1 MARAKAEQQQPS
13 TGMTLIVMVGLAI
26 AFLLFMAFLNV
37 VKSGNLLSETNLLFA
52 TLIFYAGA
60 GALYLG
66 FGVTGTES
74 YVKFASL
81 ATWLGLIAN
90 SAAVA
95 HRWYDAGH
103 PPFASV
109 YEMLLSFVWTLAVL
123 TLIAEKKFGVKVIG
137 TVTMPVAIVGVVLMQ
152 LLRTEVHP
160 LVPALQSTWLH
171 VHVTL
176 AMLAYAG
183 CALSF
188 ALAMMFLIQDNMKT
202 ETFLAVT
209 SASTLGI
216 YASIVLTRFENWGGL
231 SLVAWNPENKAEVFL
246 SKGVRLF
253 VTIPDLGWLMTL
265 ATLSV
270 ATPLSLYLI
279 SRRSKI
285 RWYLRSLPARL
296 SDIYRA
302 VLRAFVLRRSDE
314 VSATEDWIKINPEP
328 QNQESWILV
337 ANRALFLSILL
348 QVMALVMFLVR
359 ANDGRYPSLDADGLF
374 PTSLAASP
382 FILSGLVGGVFI
394 SLLYLLLVWRRP
406 DLERLL
412 PTSDN
417 LDRITYKTIC
427 LAFPLLTLMIAAG
440 AYWANQTW
448 GSYWSWDPK
457 ETWAA
462 ITWLVYALYLH
473 MRITRGW
480 RGRRAAYF
488 AIAGFVVVMFTF
500 FGVTY
505 LLPGLHA
512 YA

>member
-1 MARAKAEQQQPS
+1 MARARVEEQQS
-13 TGMTLIVMVGLAI
+13 AATGTTLIVMVGLGV

-37 VKSGNLLSETNLLFA
+37 VKNGSLLNESNLLYA
-52 TLIFYAGA
+52 ALIFYAGA

-66 FGVTGTES
+66 FGVTGTDS
-74 YVKFASL
+74 YVRFASL
-81 ATWLGLIAN
+81 ATWAGLAAN
-90 SAAVA
+90 TGAVA
-95 HRWYDAGH
+95 HRWYEAGH
-103 PPFASV
+103 PPFASI

-123 TLIAEKKFGVKVIG
+123 TLVAEKKFGVKVIG

-176 AMLAYAG
+176 AMLAYAA

-188 ALAMMFLIQDNMKT
+188 ALALMFLIQDKVSN
-202 ETFLAVT
+202 ETFLAAT
-209 SASTLGI
+209 SLFGI
-216 YASIVLTRFENWGGL
+216 GVYAGILTRFDNWGGL
-231 SLVAWNPENKAEVFL
+231 SVIAWNAQEKSEVFL
-246 SKGVRLF
+246 QRGVRLY
-253 VTIPDLGWLMTL
+253 VVIPDLGWLML
-265 ATLSV
+265 LVLLVV
-270 ATPLSLYLI
+270 AAPFILYLAGTL
-279 SRRSKI
+279 KKNEA
-285 RWYLRSLPARL
+285 LFTL
-296 SDIYRA
+296 
-302 VLRAFVLRRSDE
+302 
-314 VSATEDWIKINPEP
+314 
-328 QNQESWILV
+328 
-337 ANRALFLSILL
+337 ANRAVFISILL
-348 QVMALVMFLVR
+348 QVVALLVFLLR
-359 ANDGRYPSLDADGLF
+359 ARGGQYPSLDAEGLF
-374 PTSLAASP
+374 ATSLAASP
-382 FILSGLVGGVFI
+382 FILSGLVGGIFA
-394 SLLYLLLVWRRP
+394 SLLYLLLLWRRT

-412 PTSDN
+412 PSAEA

-427 LAFPLLTLMIAAG
+427 IAFPLLTLMIAAG
-440 AYWANQTW
+440 AYWANRTW

-462 ITWLVYALYLH
+462 ITWLVYAGYLH

-488 AIAGFVVVMFTF
+488 AILGFAVVMFTF

>member
-1 MARAKAEQQQPS
+1 MARAKAERQQPT
-13 TGMTLIVMVGLAI
+13 TGMTLIVLVGLAI

-52 TLIFYAGA
+52 ALIFYAGA

-90 SAAVA
+90 TAAVA
-95 HRWYDAGH
+95 HRWYEAGH

-123 TLIAEKKFGVKVIG
+123 TLVAEKKYGVKVIG

-152 LLRTEVHP
+152 LLRTDVHP

-176 AMLAYAG
+176 AMLAYAA

-188 ALAMMFLIQDNMKT
+188 ALAMMFLIQDEMKT

-209 SASTLGI
+209 SASTLAI
-216 YASIVLTRFENWGGL
+216 YASVVLTRFEKWGGL
-231 SLVAWNPENKAEVFL
+231 SLVAWNPEQKSEVFL

-253 VTIPDLGWLMTL
+253 VTIPDLGWLMVLALLVVASPLVFYGLARWKKKKDDGFLTL
-265 ATLSV
+265 
-270 ATPLSLYLI
+270 
-279 SRRSKI
+279 
-285 RWYLRSLPARL
+285 
-296 SDIYRA
+296 
-302 VLRAFVLRRSDE
+302 
-314 VSATEDWIKINPEP
+314 
-328 QNQESWILV
+328 
-337 ANRALFLSILL
+337 ANRAVFISILL

-359 ANDGRYPSLDADGLF
+359 ASDGRYPSLDADGLF
-374 PTSLAASP
+374 STSLAASP

-394 SLLYLLLVWRRP
+394 SLLYLLLLWRRP

-412 PTSDN
+412 PSADN
-417 LDRITYKTIC
+417 LDRITYKTIGI
-427 LAFPLLTLMIAAG
+427 AFPLLTLMIAAG

-462 ITWLVYALYLH
+462 ITWLVYAGYLH
-473 MRITRGW
+473 MRVTRGW

-488 AIAGFVVVMFTF
+488 AILGFAVVMFTF

>member
-1 MARAKAEQQQPS
+1 MARAKVEQQQPA

-37 VKSGNLLSETNLLFA
+37 VKSGNLLNETNLLFA

-81 ATWLGLIAN
+81 ATWAGLLAN
-90 SAAVA
+90 TAAVA
-95 HRWYDAGH
+95 HRWYEAGH

-109 YEMLLSFVWTLAVL
+109 YEMLLSFVWTLAAL
-123 TLIAEKKFGVKVIG
+123 TLIAEKKYGVKVIG

-176 AMLAYAG
+176 AMLAYAA

-216 YASIVLTRFENWGGL
+216 YATIVLTRFEKWGGL

-253 VTIPDLGWLMTL
+253 VDIPDLGWLMTL
-265 ATLSV
+265 TLLAV
-270 ATPLSLYLI
+270 ASPLVLYGLA
-279 SRRSKI
+279 
-285 RWYLRSLPARL
+285 RWKNNDSFLT
-296 SDIYRA
+296 I
-302 VLRAFVLRRSDE
+302 
-314 VSATEDWIKINPEP
+314 
-328 QNQESWILV
+328 
-337 ANRALFLSILL
+337 ANRGVFVSILL
-348 QVMALVMFLVR
+348 QVMTLVMFLVR

-488 AIAGFVVVMFTF
+488 AIAGFAVVMFTF

>member
-1 MARAKAEQQQPS
+1 MSQVNTEQRPQPAT
-13 TGMTLIVMVGLAI
+13 TGTTLIVFVGLGI
-26 AFLLFMAFLNV
+26 AFLLFLAFLNV
-37 VKSGNLLSETNLLFA
+37 VKSGNLLSESNLLFA
-52 TLIFYAGA
+52 ALIFYAGA

-66 FGVTGTES
+66 FGVTGIES
-74 YVKFASL
+74 YVKAASL
-81 ATWLGLIAN
+81 ATWVGLLAN
-90 SAAVA
+90 TGAIA

-123 TLIAEKKFGVKVIG
+123 TLIAEKKYHVKVIG

-152 LLRTEVHP
+152 LLRTDVHP

-176 AMLAYAG
+176 AMLAYAA

-188 ALAMMFLIQDNMKT
+188 ALAMMFLIQDNLKT
-202 ETFLAVT
+202 ETFLAAT
-209 SASTLGI
+209 SIGTIGI
-216 YASIVLTRFENWGGL
+216 YLSIVLTRFEKWGGL
-231 SLVAWNPENKAEVFL
+231 SLIAWDSEHKQEVFL

-253 VTIPDLGWLMTL
+253 VTIPDLGWLMLL
-265 ATLSV
+265 ALLVV
-270 ATPLSLYLI
+270 AAPLVLYALAQSKKNASLLAI
-279 SRRSKI
+279 
-285 RWYLRSLPARL
+285 
-296 SDIYRA
+296 
-302 VLRAFVLRRSDE
+302 
-314 VSATEDWIKINPEP
+314 
-328 QNQESWILV
+328 
-337 ANRALFLSILL
+337 ANRAVFISILL
-348 QVMALVMFLVR
+348 QIMTLAMFLLR
-359 ANDGRYPSLDADGLF
+359 ASNGSYPSLDADGLF
-374 PTSLAASP
+374 ATSLAASP
-382 FILSGLVGGVFI
+382 FILAGLVGGIFM
-394 SLLYLLLVWRRP
+394 SLLYLLLLWRRP

-412 PTSDN
+412 PDANT

-427 LAFPLLTLMIAAG
+427 IAFPLLTLMIAAG

-448 GSYWSWDPK
+448 GSYWNWDPK

-462 ITWLVYALYLH
+462 ITWLVYAGYLH

-488 AIAGFVVVMFTF
+488 AILGFGVVMFTF

>member
-1 MARAKAEQQQPS
+1 MARVKAEPQQPN
-13 TGMTLIVMVGLAI
+13 TGMTLIVLVGLAI

-37 VKSGNLLSETNLLFA
+37 VKSGNLLNETNLLFA
-52 TLIFYAGA
+52 TLIFYSGA

-81 ATWLGLIAN
+81 ATWLGLFAN
-90 SAAVA
+90 TAAIA
-95 HRWYDAGH
+95 HRWYESGH
-103 PPFASV
+103 APFSSV

-123 TLIAEKKFGVKVIG
+123 TLVAEKKYGVKVIG

-176 AMLAYAG
+176 AMLAYAA

-188 ALAMMFLIQDNMKT
+188 ALAMMFLIQDNTKT

-209 SASTLGI
+209 SASTLAI
-216 YASIVLTRFENWGGL
+216 YAGIVFTRFEKWGGL
-231 SLVAWNPENKAEVFL
+231 SLVAWNPEQKSEVFL
-246 SKGVRLF
+246 SRGVRLF

-265 ATLSV
+265 TLLVV
-270 ATPLSLYLI
+270 ASPLVFYGLA
-279 SRRSKI
+279 
-285 RWYLRSLPARL
+285 RWKNQN
-296 SDIYRA
+296 SDSF
-302 VLRAFVLRRSDE
+302 LTL
-314 VSATEDWIKINPEP
+314 
-328 QNQESWILV
+328 
-337 ANRALFLSILL
+337 ANRAVFLSILL

-359 ANDGRYPSLDADGLF
+359 ARDGRYPSLDADGLF
-374 PTSLAASP
+374 PTNLAASP

-394 SLLYLLLVWRRP
+394 SLLYLLLLWRRP
-406 DLERLL
+406 DLGRLL
-412 PTSDN
+412 PSADD
-417 LDRITYKTIC
+417 LDRITYKTIG
-427 LAFPLLTLMIAAG
+427 LAFPLLTLMIASG

-462 ITWLVYALYLH
+462 ITWLVYAGYLH
-473 MRITRGW
+473 MRVTRGW

-488 AIAGFVVVMFTF
+488 AIIGFAVVMFTF